1 MRHWIA
7 DGLPDSPE
15 RPAILL
21 AVDQHDNGWQEVDA
35 APIVETATGRILDF
49 TRAPA
54 DVRRSVWPRGVER
67 LATTPYAAAL
77 VAQHALHIY
86 ARFRSDGDWKAF
98 FEEMTSARD
107 AHLRAA
113 ASSSLERLQRD
124 YAFVRSG
131 DLASL
136 IFCNAWQEPQTEAG
150 YSIQLDGSR
159 VVVAPDPF
167 GGRSVPI
174 EVSGSELPDRPF
186 SSAAE
191 ARRAMAAAPRRVLT
205 GMVCGAASV

>member
-7 DGLPDSPE
+7 DGLPGSPE

-21 AVDQHDNGWQEVDA
+21 AVDHHDNGWQEVDA
-35 APIVETATGRILDF
+35 APIVEAASGRILDF

-67 LATTPYAAAL
+67 LASTPYAAAL
-77 VAQHALHIY
+77 VAQHALYVY
-86 ARFRSDGDWKAF
+86 ARFRSDDDWKTF
-98 FEEMTSARD
+98 FEEMTAARD

-113 ASSSLERLQRD
+113 TGSSLEQLQRD
-124 YAFVRSG
+124 YAFVRLG

-136 IFCNAWQEPQTEAG
+136 VFCNAWQEPQTEAG
-150 YSIQLDGSR
+150 YSVRLDGSR

-167 GGRSVPI
+167 GGLSVPI
-174 EVSGSELPDRPF
+174 EISGCELPDRPF

-191 ARRAMAAAPRRVLT
+191 AQRAMAAAPRRGLT
-205 GMVCGAASV
+205 GTVCGAASA